1 MDRNQ
6 KELFKKAALKEIEGI
21 QAEIPRLEKQCE
33 PIAPDASLGRLTRMD
48 NIVNQAV
55 AEKQLS
61 NLKARLLKLGKALK
75 DVDEDEDFG
84 RCIECD
90 EPIPMARLLAMP
102 ETRLCV
108 NCAE

>member
-1 MDRNQ
+1 MDEKQ
-6 KELFKKAALKEIEGI
+6 KKQFKEAVHKEMKII
-21 QAEIPRLEKQCE
+21 RTEIPRLEKQCE

-48 NIVNQAV
+48 NIVNQSV
-55 AEKQLS
+55 AKKQLS
-61 NLKARLLKLGKALK
+61 NLKTRLRKLEEALR

-84 RCIECD
+84 RCVECD

-108 NCAE
+108 DCAE